1 MRVLLLSPLPPPVGG
16 IASWTLNILQ
26 YYSTEKKIA
35 SDMEVIHQNTALK
48 SRSVTEINLFS
59 RIFSGVK
66 DGLRNFFIFFYYLI
80 KYKPDIVHLTSSG
93 SFGLFKDILFGIV
106 AKLLGIPFIIHFR
119 FGRIPE
125 LYLKKNWEWRLLKKV
140 IDLSSSVIVLDIE
153 TYSTLSINHFN
164 NIHLVPNP
172 MSLMVERKM
181 DKLIDRSKLNQNF
194 FNIIF
199 VGHVIENKGI
209 FELVEAFSHLNNV
222 DELVV
227 IGPFETE
234 IKEQLIN
241 LSGSKS
247 KKLRFTGALEKDQVL
262 VEMERAKLLILPSYT
277 EGFPNVIIE
286 AMAMK
291 CPVIATNVGAIPNML
306 NNGSN
311 QPAGLVIKPKS
322 VEALIDAINFMISN
336 PDQAENFTYNAF
348 LKVKSEYTL
357 ETVCHQYEKIWKNC
371 VNREI

>member
-1 MRVLLLSPLPPPVGG
+1 MRILLLSPLPPPVGG
-16 IASWTLNILQ
+16 IASWTLNILE

-35 SDMEVIHQNTALK
+35 SDIEIIHQNTALK
-48 SRSVTEINLFS
+48 SRDVTEINLFS

-66 DGLRNFFIFFYYLI
+66 DGLRNFFIFLYYLI
-80 KYKPDIVHLTSSG
+80 KYKPDVVHLTSSG
-93 SFGLFKDILFGIV
+93 SFGLFKDVLFSNV
-106 AKLLGIPFIIHFR
+106 VKLLGIPIVIHFR

-125 LYLKKNWEWRLLKKV
+125 LCLKKNWEWKLLKKV

-153 TYSTLSINHFN
+153 SYSTLSNNHFN
-164 NIHLVPNP
+164 NMHLVPNP
-172 MSLMVERKM
+172 ISLMVQKKM
-181 DKLIDRSKLNQNF
+181 EQLIDKNKLNKNF
-194 FNIIF
+194 FNIVF
-199 VGHVIENKGI
+199 VGHIIKNKGI
-209 FELVEAFSHLNNV
+209 FELVEAFCHLNNV
-222 DELVV
+222 DELII
-227 IGPFETE
+227 IGPFEKE

-247 KKLRFTGALEKDQVL
+247 KKLRFTGALEKHQVL
-262 VEMERAKLLILPSYT
+262 VEMERAKLLVLPSYT

-286 AMAMK
+286 AMAMR

-311 QPAGLVIKPKS
+311 QPAGLVIEPKN
-322 VEALIDAINFMISN
+322 VEALIHAINFMVSRS
-336 PDQAENFTYNAF
+336 DQAEIFTCNAF

-357 ETVCHQYEKIWKNC
+357 EKVCDQYENIWKNC